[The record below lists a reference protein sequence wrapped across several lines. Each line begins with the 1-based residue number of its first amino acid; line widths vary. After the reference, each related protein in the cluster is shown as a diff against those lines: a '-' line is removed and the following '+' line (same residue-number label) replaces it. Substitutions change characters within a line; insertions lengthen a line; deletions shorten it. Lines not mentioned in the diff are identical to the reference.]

1 MSVIC
6 LVRAGRVCLLSI
18 SVICLVR
25 AGRICVL
32 SISVISLVR
41 TGRVC
46 VRGIGRVDTGR
57 WLVGVPETVD
67 CSGTTVAMSK
77 LVGPSLVKVVLNS
90 NALLTGFEPSGFG
103 WGSFVPLELEP
114 PPDMVDICRY
124 GLWVLGV
131 LSRIS
136 MGRLV

>member
-6 LVRAGRVCLLSI
+6 LVRAGRVCVLSM

-25 AGRICVL
+25 
-32 SISVISLVR
+32 S
-41 TGRVC
+41 GRVC

-57 WLVGVPETVD
+57 WLVGVPETAD
-67 CSGTTVAMSK
+67 CSGTKVATSES
-77 LVGPSLVKVVLNS
+77 VGPSLVKVVLNS

-114 PPDMVDICRY
+114 PPDMVDICRS
-124 GLWVLGV
+124 GP
-131 LSRIS
+131 
-136 MGRLV
+136 